1 MKPVRQYWVIYYLI
15 YVVCV
20 VVLAGLRWQ
29 SLARGGDEAI
39 FLLAAIFG
47 VSVGTALLSAIILE
61 GIGYMVLLIPD
72 RIRKLKAEGR
82 EEGRQEGREE
92 GLQEGL
98 EQGREEGLERQK
110 ELQQQW
116 MAWYERHQAALRD
129 GQPFTEPPPGVQP
142 SKNGK

>member
-92 GLQEGL
+92 GRQEN
-98 EQGREEGLERQK
+98 
-110 ELQQQW
+110 QQQW
-116 MAWYERHQAALRD
+116 MAWYERQQAAQRD
-129 GQPFTEPPPGVQP
+129 GQPFTEPPPAVPP

>member
-82 EEGRQEGREE
+82 DEGQRD
-92 GLQEGL
+92 
-98 EQGREEGLERQK
+98 
-110 ELQQQW
+110 LQQQW
-116 MAWYERHQAALRD
+116 MAWYERLQAAQRD
-129 GQPFTEPPPGVQP
+129 GQPFTEPPPAGPP

>member
-82 EEGRQEGREE
+82 EEGRQEGR
-92 GLQEGL
+92 QEN
-98 EQGREEGLERQK
+98 
-110 ELQQQW
+110 QQQW
-116 MAWYERHQAALRD
+116 MAWYERQQAAHRE
-129 GQPFTEPPPGVQP
+129 GQPFTEPPPAGPP

>member
-82 EEGRQEGREE
+82 EEGRQEN
-92 GLQEGL
+92 
-98 EQGREEGLERQK
+98 
-110 ELQQQW
+110 QQQW

-129 GQPFTEPPPGVQP
+129 GKPFTEPPPGVQP

>member
-82 EEGRQEGREE
+82 EEGRQEN
-92 GLQEGL
+92 
-98 EQGREEGLERQK
+98 
-110 ELQQQW
+110 QQQW

>member
-82 EEGRQEGREE
+82 EEGRQEGR
-92 GLQEGL
+92 QEN
-98 EQGREEGLERQK
+98 
-110 ELQQQW
+110 QQQW
-116 MAWYERHQAALRD
+116 MAWYERQQAAQRD
-129 GQPFTEPPPGVQP
+129 GQPFTEPPPGVPP

>member
-92 GLQEGL
+92 N
-98 EQGREEGLERQK
+98 
-110 ELQQQW
+110 QQQW
-116 MAWYERHQAALRD
+116 MAWYERQQAALRD
-129 GQPFTEPPPGVQP
+129 GQPFTEPPPAVQP

>member
-92 GLQEGL
+92 GRQEN
-98 EQGREEGLERQK
+98 
-110 ELQQQW
+110 QQQW
-116 MAWYERHQAALRD
+116 MAWYERQQAAQRD
-129 GQPFTEPPPGVQP
+129 GQPFTEPPPAGPP

>member
-82 EEGRQEGREE
+82 QEN
-92 GLQEGL
+92 
-98 EQGREEGLERQK
+98 
-110 ELQQQW
+110 QQQW
-116 MAWYERHQAALRD
+116 MAWYERQQAAFRA